1 MDWDVVLG
9 WLAQAGWALAGM
21 GTALVGI
28 GVWRWVQAKVIG
40 EEILSDEMLEEAM
53 ERHIDRLVLW
63 AEQTLGELPGGERLE
78 KVMEQI
84 TLLYPEMNKDGLRHF
99 VEAAVYRMNQGQET
113 MYYIQPEPEVGEPPL
128 DMAGLRSLN

>member
-1 MDWDVVLG
+1 MLT
-9 WLAQAGWALAGM
+9 LAL
-21 GTALVGI
+21 LGI

-40 EEILSDEMLEEAM
+40 EEILSDELLEGAM

-113 MYYIQPEPEVGEPPL
+113 MYYIQPAPEVGEPPL